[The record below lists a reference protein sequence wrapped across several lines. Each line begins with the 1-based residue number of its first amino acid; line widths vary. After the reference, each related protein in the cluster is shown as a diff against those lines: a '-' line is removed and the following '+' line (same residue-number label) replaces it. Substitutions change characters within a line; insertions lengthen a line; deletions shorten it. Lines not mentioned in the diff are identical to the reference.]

1 MTSIQLQLLAHL
13 AANGPVRG
21 TAQVGYALWPDRAM
35 QPQGAAVAAGKVI
48 RALRTLGF
56 LEVGTEANLAVYDI
70 NEGGRAA
77 LQAEQLT
84 LADQRQMT
92 LLDE

>member
-1 MTSIQLQLLAHL
+1 MTSIQRQLLSHL
-13 AANGPVRG
+13 AANGSVRG

-56 LEVGTEANLAVYDI
+56 LEVGTDANLAVYDI
-70 NEGGRAA
+70 NAAGRSA

-84 LADQRQMT
+84 LADQRQMS

>member
-1 MTSIQLQLLAHL
+1 MTPIQRQLLAHL
-13 AANGPVRG
+13 AANGPVRS
-21 TAQVGYALWPDRAM
+21 TAQIGYALWPDRAM

-48 RALRTLGF
+48 RGLRTLGF

-70 NEGGRAA
+70 NEAGRSA
-77 LQAEQLT
+77 LEAEQLS
-84 LADQRQMT
+84 LADRRQMT